1 LHQVRTGRPPRPLK
15 NPKADGLCWNCRRPA
30 AAEDNFCR
38 FCGKSLTGFPW
49 YYQHWGIIL
58 LSLLALGPFG
68 LVLVWRSPVLSRAAQ
83 WAYTAVILLLTYRL
97 VIICYRAWL
106 LISGLLGGMMHG
118 ALPVGI

>member
-1 LHQVRTGRPPRPLK
+1 
-15 NPKADGLCWNCRRPA
+15 
-30 AAEDNFCR
+30 
-38 FCGKSLTGFPW
+38 
-49 YYQHWGIIL
+49 
-58 LSLLALGPFG
+58 
-68 LVLVWRSPVLSRAAQ
+68 VLSRAAQ